1 LNGLVEFRLGIGEL
15 PLGDVVA
22 RLSHGFLSVSWSAQA
37 CGAHHRYRVFPQWT
51 QEESTYVGV
60 DIPRAH
66 VAEVVL
72 IRGVAWQRRPQETAH
87 QGNDAHAVH
96 LVYGPPDA
104 ELAAE
109 TGAAGRG
116 RHAGI
121 VVPLVGSE
129 AQLDVEGPLRV
140 GPSLYLGV
148 WRAQHFDG
156 DLLPGRHAVL
166 HCHFPADV

>member
-1 LNGLVEFRLGIGEL
+1 MMLMPSTWFTVL
-15 PLGDVVA
+15 PTLSWPPKPA
-22 RLSHGFLSVSWSAQA
+22 RL
-37 CGAHHRYRVFPQWT
+37 
-51 QEESTYVGV
+51 
-60 DIPRAH
+60 
-66 VAEVVL
+66 AEDRL

-121 VVPLVGSE
+121 AVPLVATE
-129 AQLDVEGPLRV
+129 AQLDVEGPLQV
-140 GPSLYLGV
+140 GPSLYL
-148 WRAQHFDG
+148 
-156 DLLPGRHAVL
+156 
-166 HCHFPADV
+166 